1 MIEILVLMD
10 CHSHVSVGEVGVIV
24 VAWLEHD
31 IGEVHL
37 VVLLQVDGTRPQ

>member
-1 MIEILVLMD
+1 MD
-10 CHSHVSVGEVGVIV
+10 CHSHVSVSEVSIIV

-31 IGEVHL
+31 VSEVHL